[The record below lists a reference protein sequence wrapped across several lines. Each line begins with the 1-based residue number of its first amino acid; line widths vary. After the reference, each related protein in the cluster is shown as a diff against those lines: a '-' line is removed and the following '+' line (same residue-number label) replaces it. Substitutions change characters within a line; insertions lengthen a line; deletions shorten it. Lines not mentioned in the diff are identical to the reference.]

1 MGMYCLETEMDLESH
16 LFWYLQKNSL
26 FKNYWLEKLIFFW
39 IFSWFPLLGCILLE
53 GCINDQVG
61 S

>member
-26 FKNYWLEKLIFFW
+26 FKNYWLEKLIFF
-39 IFSWFPLLGCILLE
+39 P
-53 GCINDQVG
+53 V
-61 S
+61 